1 MTFVKFVARSI
12 ASTIARASLR
22 HTRARPR
29 LIRDARTHRT
39 MFITALCPTAHTAA
53 LGRAFAT
60 TMKTTK
66 SSSSSMAIRGAR
78 VRAHASSD
86 VKKSEAIVEA
96 TSIYPVVADVDTS
109 FARCGFTSACE
120 EAMNRQINIECA

>member
-1 MTFVKFVARSI
+1 
-12 ASTIARASLR
+12 
-22 HTRARPR
+22 
-29 LIRDARTHRT
+29 
-39 MFITALCPTAHTAA
+39 MFATALSPAAHTAA
-53 LGRAFAT
+53 LGRASAT

-66 SSSSSMAIRGAR
+66 SSSSIRGAR
-78 VRAHASSD
+78 ARAHASSD

>member
-1 MTFVKFVARSI
+1 
-12 ASTIARASLR
+12 L
-22 HTRARPR
+22 
-29 LIRDARTHRT
+29 L
-39 MFITALCPTAHTAA
+39 
-53 LGRAFAT
+53 
-60 TMKTTK
+60 
-66 SSSSSMAIRGAR
+66 
-78 VRAHASSD
+78 AHASSD